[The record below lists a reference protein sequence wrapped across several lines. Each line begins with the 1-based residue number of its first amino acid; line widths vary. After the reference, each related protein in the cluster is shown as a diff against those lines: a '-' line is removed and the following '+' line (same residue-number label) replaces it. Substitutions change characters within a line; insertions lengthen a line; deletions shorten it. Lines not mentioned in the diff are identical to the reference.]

1 MRTLIVPL
9 ILQSEW
15 AAGLGLLTRFRE
27 TDYSSQL
34 TRAYESLD
42 LSVLYDS
49 RLHGLGHIERV
60 ILFGALIA
68 WQEGLDARDT
78 ALLLAACSYHDIGR
92 IDDSRD
98 RAHGARS
105 AEKLRGPA
113 FRGLRASLAEADL
126 PILLAAV
133 AAHSLPD
140 DSRAQIGEQLR
151 VPAGETA
158 RYQRLAA
165 CLKDADGL
173 DRVRLGDLDVSRL
186 RRPCTAELV
195 PFAEDLYY
203 RYFLTHREIYQY

>member
-42 LSVLYDS
+42 LSVLYES
-49 RLHGLGHIERV
+49 LLHGPGHIERV
-60 ILFGALIA
+60 LLFGALIA

-98 RAHGARS
+98 KAHGARS
-105 AEKLRGPA
+105 AEKLQGPA
-113 FRGLRASLAEADL
+113 FRGLRASLTEQDFR
-126 PILLAAV
+126 ILQAAV
-133 AAHSLPD
+133 TAHSVSGRLMPE
-140 DSRAQIGEQLR
+140 IGEACR
-151 VPAGETA
+151 VEAQQRA
-158 RYQRLAA
+158 RYLELAA

-173 DRVRLGDLDVSRL
+173 DRIRLGDLDVSRL
-186 RRPCTAELV
+186 RHRSSRDLAF
-195 PFAEDLYY
+195 FAETLYHVY
-203 RYFLTHREIYQY
+203 LRTA

>member
-60 ILFGALIA
+60 LLFGALIA

-92 IDDSRD
+92 IADGRD
-98 RAHGARS
+98 HGHGARS
-105 AEKLRGPA
+105 AVKLQGPA
-113 FRGLRASLAEADL
+113 FRGLRASLTEQDFR
-126 PILLAAV
+126 ILQAAV
-133 AAHSLPD
+133 TAHSLP
-140 DSRAQIGEQLR
+140 SKRMSEIGEACHVEAQQQ
-151 VPAGETA
+151 A
-158 RYQRLAA
+158 RYLELAA

-173 DRVRLGDLDVSRL
+173 DRIRLGDLDVSRL
-186 RRPCTAELV
+186 RHRSSRDLAF
-195 PFAEDLYY
+195 FAEALYHVY
-203 RYFLTHREIYQY
+203 LRTAQA